1 MTAFDALFVP
11 APVREAVSG
20 RSWLEALLE
29 VERALAAAGATVGV
43 VPQAAADAIADACAD
58 ADAFRWEELLGQGHA
73 VGNPVEPLVRA
84 LRARVGVE
92 HEAFVHLGAT
102 SQDVL
107 DSAAM
112 LVARESLAHVLGHVD
127 AVAAACAGL
136 GRDHRETPMAART
149 LLQQAVPTTFGLVAA
164 GWLVALLDARER
176 LAELAGSGLAVQLG
190 GAAGTLAALG
200 EDGPRVVDEL
210 ARELDLT
217 VPTLPWHTNRVRI
230 AELGAAL
237 ATAAGVCGKIGL
249 DVVLLSQTEVA
260 EVREASGGGSSTM
273 PQKRNPVRATLARA
287 CARLAAAHASVLQET
302 LVQEH
307 ERAAGAWHAEWAALC
322 GALAYAG
329 GAAAAAAES
338 LAGLHVDAQ
347 RMRVNLDAGGGLVL
361 AERIALR
368 ARGDD
373 GEGGRARARGRG
385 RGGAV
390 VPRGAPGRLSQP
402 PGSRRARRA
411 ARPDDLPRLGGRAR
425 RPRARAVRR
434 GAGTGDRAMTLHHVV
449 DGDPGAPTV
458 VLASSLGATHAMWE
472 PQTGPL
478 RERFRVVRCDR
489 RGHGRSPAVPGP
501 TTIDDLGR
509 DLVEL
514 LDALE
519 LERVSFCGLSLG
531 GLEGM
536 WLALHAP
543 ERVDRLVLACTS
555 SSFAPRE
562 TWTERAA
569 TVRDEGLES
578 IADATMG
585 RWFSASFRDAEP
597 AVVTRFRE
605 MLVSTPPRA
614 TSRAA
619 TCSPT
624 PI

>member
-43 VPQAAADAIADACAD
+43 VPQAAADAIAAACAD

-136 GRDHRETPMAART
+136 ARDHRKAPMAART

-164 GWLVALLDARER
+164 GWLVAVLDARER

-230 AELGAAL
+230 AEVGSAL

-273 PQKRNPVRATLARA
+273 PQKRNPVQATLARA

-338 LAGLHVDAQ
+338 LAGLQVDAQ

-361 AERIALR
+361 AERIALALAETMTR
-368 ARGDD
+368 EAAHELVAEAAAAPSFREALLADSRNPLAA
-373 GEGGRARARGRG
+373 GE
-385 RGGAV
+385 
-390 VPRGAPGRLSQP
+390 
-402 PGSRRARRA
+402 
-411 ARPDDLPRLGGRAR
+411 
-425 RPRARAVRR
+425 
-434 GAGTGDRAMTLHHVV
+434 
-449 DGDPGAPTV
+449 
-458 VLASSLGATHAMWE
+458 
-472 PQTGPL
+472 
-478 RERFRVVRCDR
+478 
-489 RGHGRSPAVPGP
+489 
-501 TTIDDLGR
+501 
-509 DLVEL
+509 
-514 LDALE
+514 LDAL
-519 LERVSFCGLSLG
+519 LDPTTYLG
-531 GLEGM
+531 SAD
-536 WLALHAP
+536 AL
-543 ERVDRLVLACTS
+543 VDRALARYG
-555 SSFAPRE
+555 AVRGPE
-562 TWTERAA
+562 TAR
-569 TVRDEGLES
+569 
-578 IADATMG
+578 
-585 RWFSASFRDAEP
+585 
-597 AVVTRFRE
+597 
-605 MLVSTPPRA
+605 
-614 TSRAA
+614 
-619 TCSPT
+619 
-624 PI
+624 

>member
-29 VERALAAAGATVGV
+29 VERALAAAGATVSV
-43 VPQAAADAIADACAD
+43 VPQAAADAIAAACAD

-92 HEAFVHLGAT
+92 HEAFVHFGAT

-127 AVAAACAGL
+127 AVAAPCAGL
-136 GRDHRETPMAART
+136 GRDQRKAPKAART

-164 GWLVALLDARER
+164 GWLVAVLDARER
-176 LAELAGSGLAVQLG
+176 LAELAGAGLAVQLG

-230 AELGAAL
+230 AEVGSAL

-273 PQKRNPVRATLARA
+273 PQKRNPVQATLARA

-338 LAGLHVDAQ
+338 LAGLQVDAQ

-361 AERIALR
+361 AERIALALAETMTR
-368 ARGDD
+368 EAAHELVAEAAAAPSFREALLADSRNPLAA
-373 GEGGRARARGRG
+373 GE
-385 RGGAV
+385 
-390 VPRGAPGRLSQP
+390 
-402 PGSRRARRA
+402 
-411 ARPDDLPRLGGRAR
+411 
-425 RPRARAVRR
+425 
-434 GAGTGDRAMTLHHVV
+434 
-449 DGDPGAPTV
+449 
-458 VLASSLGATHAMWE
+458 
-472 PQTGPL
+472 
-478 RERFRVVRCDR
+478 
-489 RGHGRSPAVPGP
+489 
-501 TTIDDLGR
+501 
-509 DLVEL
+509 
-514 LDALE
+514 LDAL
-519 LERVSFCGLSLG
+519 LDPTTYLG
-531 GLEGM
+531 SAD
-536 WLALHAP
+536 AL
-543 ERVDRLVLACTS
+543 VDRALARYG
-555 SSFAPRE
+555 AVRGPE
-562 TWTERAA
+562 TAR
-569 TVRDEGLES
+569 
-578 IADATMG
+578 
-585 RWFSASFRDAEP
+585 
-597 AVVTRFRE
+597 
-605 MLVSTPPRA
+605 
-614 TSRAA
+614 
-619 TCSPT
+619 
-624 PI
+624 

>member
-43 VPQAAADAIADACAD
+43 VPQAAADAIAAACAD

-92 HEAFVHLGAT
+92 HEAFVHFGAT

-136 GRDHRETPMAART
+136 GRDHRKAPMAART

-164 GWLVALLDARER
+164 GWLVAVLDARER
-176 LAELAGSGLAVQLG
+176 LAELADSGLAVQLG

-230 AELGAAL
+230 AEVGSAL

-273 PQKRNPVRATLARA
+273 PQKRNPVQATLARA

-307 ERAAGAWHAEWAALC
+307 ERAAGAWHAEWVALC

-338 LAGLHVDAQ
+338 LAGLQVDAQ

-361 AERIALR
+361 AERIALALAETMTR
-368 ARGDD
+368 EAAHELVAEAAAAPSFREALLADSRNPLAA
-373 GEGGRARARGRG
+373 GE
-385 RGGAV
+385 
-390 VPRGAPGRLSQP
+390 
-402 PGSRRARRA
+402 
-411 ARPDDLPRLGGRAR
+411 
-425 RPRARAVRR
+425 
-434 GAGTGDRAMTLHHVV
+434 
-449 DGDPGAPTV
+449 
-458 VLASSLGATHAMWE
+458 
-472 PQTGPL
+472 
-478 RERFRVVRCDR
+478 
-489 RGHGRSPAVPGP
+489 
-501 TTIDDLGR
+501 
-509 DLVEL
+509 
-514 LDALE
+514 LDAL
-519 LERVSFCGLSLG
+519 LDPTTYLG
-531 GLEGM
+531 SAD
-536 WLALHAP
+536 AL
-543 ERVDRLVLACTS
+543 VDRALARYG
-555 SSFAPRE
+555 AVRGPE
-562 TWTERAA
+562 TAR
-569 TVRDEGLES
+569 
-578 IADATMG
+578 
-585 RWFSASFRDAEP
+585 
-597 AVVTRFRE
+597 
-605 MLVSTPPRA
+605 
-614 TSRAA
+614 
-619 TCSPT
+619 
-624 PI
+624 

>member
-43 VPQAAADAIADACAD
+43 VPQAAADAIAAACAD

-92 HEAFVHLGAT
+92 HEAFVHFGAT

-136 GRDHRETPMAART
+136 GRDHRKAPMAART

-164 GWLVALLDARER
+164 GWLVAVLDARER
-176 LAELAGSGLAVQLG
+176 LAELAGAGLAVQLG

-230 AELGAAL
+230 AEVGSAL

-273 PQKRNPVRATLARA
+273 PQKRNPVQATLARA

-307 ERAAGAWHAEWAALC
+307 ERAAGAWHAEWVALC

-338 LAGLHVDAQ
+338 LAGLQVDAQ

-361 AERIALR
+361 AERIALALAETMTR
-368 ARGDD
+368 EAAHELVAEAAAAPSFREALLADSRNPLAA
-373 GEGGRARARGRG
+373 GE
-385 RGGAV
+385 
-390 VPRGAPGRLSQP
+390 
-402 PGSRRARRA
+402 
-411 ARPDDLPRLGGRAR
+411 
-425 RPRARAVRR
+425 
-434 GAGTGDRAMTLHHVV
+434 
-449 DGDPGAPTV
+449 
-458 VLASSLGATHAMWE
+458 
-472 PQTGPL
+472 
-478 RERFRVVRCDR
+478 
-489 RGHGRSPAVPGP
+489 
-501 TTIDDLGR
+501 
-509 DLVEL
+509 
-514 LDALE
+514 LDAL
-519 LERVSFCGLSLG
+519 LDPTTYLG
-531 GLEGM
+531 SAD
-536 WLALHAP
+536 AL
-543 ERVDRLVLACTS
+543 VDRALARYG
-555 SSFAPRE
+555 AVRGPE
-562 TWTERAA
+562 TAR
-569 TVRDEGLES
+569 
-578 IADATMG
+578 
-585 RWFSASFRDAEP
+585 
-597 AVVTRFRE
+597 
-605 MLVSTPPRA
+605 
-614 TSRAA
+614 
-619 TCSPT
+619 
-624 PI
+624 

>member
-43 VPQAAADAIADACAD
+43 VPQAAADAIAAACAD

-92 HEAFVHLGAT
+92 HEAFVHFGAT

-136 GRDHRETPMAART
+136 GRDHRKAPMAART

-164 GWLVALLDARER
+164 GWLVAVLDARER

-230 AELGAAL
+230 AEVGSAL

-273 PQKRNPVRATLARA
+273 PQKRNPVQATLARA

-338 LAGLHVDAQ
+338 LAGLQVDAQ

-361 AERIALR
+361 AERIALALAETMTR
-368 ARGDD
+368 EAAHELVAEAAAAPSFREALLADSRNPLAA
-373 GEGGRARARGRG
+373 GE
-385 RGGAV
+385 
-390 VPRGAPGRLSQP
+390 
-402 PGSRRARRA
+402 
-411 ARPDDLPRLGGRAR
+411 
-425 RPRARAVRR
+425 
-434 GAGTGDRAMTLHHVV
+434 
-449 DGDPGAPTV
+449 
-458 VLASSLGATHAMWE
+458 
-472 PQTGPL
+472 
-478 RERFRVVRCDR
+478 
-489 RGHGRSPAVPGP
+489 
-501 TTIDDLGR
+501 
-509 DLVEL
+509 
-514 LDALE
+514 LDAL
-519 LERVSFCGLSLG
+519 LDPTTYLG
-531 GLEGM
+531 SAD
-536 WLALHAP
+536 AL
-543 ERVDRLVLACTS
+543 VDRALARYG
-555 SSFAPRE
+555 AVRGPE
-562 TWTERAA
+562 TAR
-569 TVRDEGLES
+569 
-578 IADATMG
+578 
-585 RWFSASFRDAEP
+585 
-597 AVVTRFRE
+597 
-605 MLVSTPPRA
+605 
-614 TSRAA
+614 
-619 TCSPT
+619 
-624 PI
+624 